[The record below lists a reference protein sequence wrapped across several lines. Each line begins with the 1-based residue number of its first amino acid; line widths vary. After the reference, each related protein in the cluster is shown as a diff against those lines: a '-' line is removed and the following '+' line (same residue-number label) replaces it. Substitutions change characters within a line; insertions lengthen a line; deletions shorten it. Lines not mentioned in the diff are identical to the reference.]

1 MLVTNMALMTPRLET
16 RDRLA
21 AAALD
26 LFEARGYDATTVEDI
41 ARAAGVSHMTFFRY
55 FPTKES
61 VLLGDPFDPMIAG
74 SVGAQAASLPA
85 IERVARGL
93 LAALRNMDDAFPP
106 EASAEVRRRI
116 RIAVGVPSLRAAIV
130 ENNRETEN
138 AIVGAL
144 ASSGTAEGEARIAAA
159 ACLAA
164 ASAGLMAWAVD
175 ESDATLARTVT
186 DAVLVVVP
194 HLKERTP

>member
-1 MLVTNMALMTPRLET
+1 MLVTNIHGVTPRIET

-21 AAALD
+21 AAALY

-61 VLLGDPFDPMIAG
+61 VLLGDPFDPLIAG
-74 SVGAQAASLPA
+74 AVAAQPASLPP
-85 IERVARGL
+85 IERVGRGFL
-93 LAALRNMDDAFPP
+93 SALGVVDAQID
-106 EASAEVRRRI
+106 ADVRRRI
-116 RIAVGVPSLRAAIV
+116 AIAAGVSSLRAGIV

-138 AIVGAL
+138 AVVAAL
-144 ASSGTAEGEARIAAA
+144 ASSGTNEREARIAAS

-164 ASAGLMAWAVD
+164 IATSLMSWATSG
-175 ESDATLARTVT
+175 SDATLADVVT
-186 DAVLVVVP
+186 EALVVVLP
-194 HLKERTP
+194 QLKERAS